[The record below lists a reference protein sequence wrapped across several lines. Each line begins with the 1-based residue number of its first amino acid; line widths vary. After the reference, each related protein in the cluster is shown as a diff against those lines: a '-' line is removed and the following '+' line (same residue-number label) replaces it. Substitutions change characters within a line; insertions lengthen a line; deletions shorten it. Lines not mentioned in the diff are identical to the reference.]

1 MCLSY
6 FCVDFHYF
14 ILSHVA
20 CTKSSILTNKKKKEN
35 LKLKT
40 IAFFKRIVK
49 KNIKTDIL
57 LRKKLISEIENIG
70 QFSIES

>member
-6 FCVDFHYF
+6 FSVDFHYF

-20 CTKSSILTNKKKKEN
+20 CTNSSILTNKKKKKEN

-57 LRKKLISEIENIG
+57 LRKKIDIRNRKYRTI
-70 QFSIES
+70 FY